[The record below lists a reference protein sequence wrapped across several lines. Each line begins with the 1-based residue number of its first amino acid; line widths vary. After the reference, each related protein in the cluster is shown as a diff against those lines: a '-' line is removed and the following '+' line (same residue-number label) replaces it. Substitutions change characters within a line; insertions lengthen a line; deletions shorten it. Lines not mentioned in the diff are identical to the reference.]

1 MCHLA
6 DLSLPCGNWSVRR
19 QYKNVDI
26 LRFLVC
32 NKLSFV
38 SGIPSVFC
46 WHPKNWTTFVL
57 EGIFAVRSIPVLY
70 QEICKQ
76 LKGHL
81 KNHMFIQSICIH
93 QEIEEENVNDNKLI
107 SINFIIKKT
116 LHVSFFILL
125 FFLHFICM
133 GILPTCM
140 SVYHVHAWYPL
151 KTVKDI
157 SIP

>member
-1 MCHLA
+1 MCVINCP
-6 DLSLPCGNWSVRR
+6 LSLAFLLYSD
-19 QYKNVDI
+19 DI
-26 LRFLVC
+26 QKTEQL
-32 NKLSFV
+32 LSWRIF
-38 SGIPSVFC
+38 
-46 WHPKNWTTFVL
+46 
-57 EGIFAVRSIPVLY
+57 FAVRSIPVLY

-81 KNHMFIQSICIH
+81 KSHMFIQSICIP

-116 LHVSFFILL
+116 LHVSFFFILL

-133 GILPTCM
+133 GILSTCM
-140 SVYHVHAWYPL
+140 PVYHIHAWYPL

-157 SIP
+157 SVP